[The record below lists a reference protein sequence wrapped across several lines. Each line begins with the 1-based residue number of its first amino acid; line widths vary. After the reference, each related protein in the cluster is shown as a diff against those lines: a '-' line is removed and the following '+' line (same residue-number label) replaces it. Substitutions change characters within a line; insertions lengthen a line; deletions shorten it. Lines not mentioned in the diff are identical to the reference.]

1 MRSCILNFKKT
12 IRENK
17 KKNREK
23 ETKRKQLGLLL
34 ETEKRNRTP
43 QTKRS
48 YVRNGIP

>member
-1 MRSCILNFKKT
+1 MRNCILNLKKKRLGKT
-12 IRENK
+12 